1 MFLNAQAE
9 HDHILREHLERI
21 QLKQKASGTNVRG
34 SYISHRIQNELIGI
48 IGDYLEPRVLN
59 RIKKVWFFSILAD
72 ECRDSAGEEK
82 LALFFR
88 YVWYDAQTNTS
99 F

>member
-1 MFLNAQAE
+1 M
-9 HDHILREHLERI
+9 
-21 QLKQKASGTNVRG
+21 RG

-48 IGDYLEPRVLN
+48 IGDYLEQRVLN

-88 YVWYDAQTNTS
+88 YVWYDA
-99 F
+99 